1 MHYILLW
8 PLGGLTFLGHTSS
21 PGRDLFVA
29 IAGPLTHIPQ
39 VLVWV
44 GILALSAHI
53 VHYPWQHDFHVP
65 DIRTHFWLAV
75 CSGAAQVRSP
85 FLKNQLWSSSS
96 SLLLAPSILIFYL
109 SRHSHTQR
117 QF

>member
-1 MHYILLW
+1 M
-8 PLGGLTFLGHTSS
+8 
-21 PGRDLFVA
+21 A

-75 CSGAAQVRSP
+75 CSGAAQVGSP
-85 FLKNQLWSSSS
+85 LLGHTHLAEQLFPCPCSSSI
-96 SLLLAPSILIFYL
+96 LLSTYPDLFLPEDREGCGMQS
-109 SRHSHTQR
+109 
-117 QF
+117 